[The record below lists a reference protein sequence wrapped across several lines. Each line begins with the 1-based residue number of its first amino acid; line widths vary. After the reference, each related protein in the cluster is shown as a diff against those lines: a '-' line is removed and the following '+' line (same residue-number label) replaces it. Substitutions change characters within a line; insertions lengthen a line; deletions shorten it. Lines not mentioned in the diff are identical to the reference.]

1 MTAPV
6 PAARPVS
13 EVSATELVDLALRAI
28 EQGQLFNAAHFLRV
42 AADRLELAG
51 RQTELVIRLMGLKP

>member
-1 MTAPV
+1 MIGPV

-13 EVSATELVDLALRAI
+13 EVCATELVDLALRAI

-42 AADRLELAG
+42 AADRIELAG
-51 RQTELVIRLMGLKP
+51 RQTELVLSLPVLKL